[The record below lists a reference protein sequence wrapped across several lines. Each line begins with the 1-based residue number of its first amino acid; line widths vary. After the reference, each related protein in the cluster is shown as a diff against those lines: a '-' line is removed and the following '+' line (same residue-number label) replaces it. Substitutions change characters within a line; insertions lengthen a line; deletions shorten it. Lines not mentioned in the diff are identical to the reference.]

1 MDKEKCYC
9 RISFYYYKYWVGLS
23 DINEFNSLKNGSLN
37 DLIICIRVISWKRYC
52 KVLDLMEMKIQR
64 TVLEINEMKENKMAV
79 IEKVTL

>member
-1 MDKEKCYC
+1 M
-9 RISFYYYKYWVGLS
+9 S

-37 DLIICIRVISWKRYC
+37 DLIICIRLISWKRYC
-52 KVLDLMEMKIQR
+52 KVFDLMEMKIQR